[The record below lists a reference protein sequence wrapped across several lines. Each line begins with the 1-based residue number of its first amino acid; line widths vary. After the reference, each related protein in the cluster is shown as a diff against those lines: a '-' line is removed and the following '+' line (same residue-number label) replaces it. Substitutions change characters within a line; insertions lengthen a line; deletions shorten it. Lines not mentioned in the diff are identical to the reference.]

1 MKAIIFR
8 THGGA
13 DQLELAETPVPS
25 ISATEVLVEVR
36 ACALNHLDLWTLQ
49 GLPGLKVEMP
59 HILGNDIAGIIK
71 KVGNEVG
78 SIKVGDPVILAP
90 GLSCG
95 HCAQCLTGQDNLCP
109 SYDII
114 GHQSNGGLAEYVKIP
129 ATNAFPLPNSLSF
142 TEAAAVPLTFL
153 TAWHMLIT
161 RANLQPAEDVLI
173 LAAGSGV
180 GSAAIQIAK
189 LIGARV
195 ISTAGTKE
203 KLHLAR
209 RLGADEVINHYQDKV
224 SEVVKRLTN
233 RKGVEVVVEHVGSAT
248 WDESTRSLATN
259 GRLVTCGATTGYE
272 ARVDL
277 RHLFYR
283 QLTLYGSMMGSKA
296 ELIHVL
302 KFFNNGKLR
311 PVMDKVFP
319 LEKAREAFER
329 MQASQHFGK
338 IVVEVSPGKK

>member
-1 MKAIIFR
+1 
-8 THGGA
+8 
-13 DQLELAETPVPS
+13 
-25 ISATEVLVEVR
+25 
-36 ACALNHLDLWTLQ
+36 
-49 GLPGLKVEMP
+49 
-59 HILGNDIAGIIK
+59 
-71 KVGNEVG
+71 
-78 SIKVGDPVILAP
+78 
-90 GLSCG
+90 
-95 HCAQCLTGQDNLCP
+95 
-109 SYDII
+109 
-114 GHQSNGGLAEYVKIP
+114 
-129 ATNAFPLPNSLSF
+129 
-142 TEAAAVPLTFL
+142 
-153 TAWHMLIT
+153 
-161 RANLQPAEDVLI
+161 
-173 LAAGSGV
+173 
-180 GSAAIQIAK
+180 
-189 LIGARV
+189 
-195 ISTAGTKE
+195 
-203 KLHLAR
+203 
-209 RLGADEVINHYQDKV
+209 
-224 SEVVKRLTN
+224 
-233 RKGVEVVVEHVGSAT
+233 VVEHVGSAT